1 MWTSIGFPTL
11 SVVEAVKLDSV
22 PAVLQPGT
30 NGHSRRC
37 DEANGMR
44 NQAFQPVVKQ
54 GHKKS
59 YNFNMEYLRLMIPQR
74 RDVSL
79 RKYAPARAR
88 RQ

>member
-1 MWTSIGFPTL
+1 
-11 SVVEAVKLDSV
+11 
-22 PAVLQPGT
+22 
-30 NGHSRRC
+30 
-37 DEANGMR
+37 MR